1 MSPRSLLFSSD
12 QETSRELGVAL
23 HELGLSVE
31 AYPEIFAALKSVT
44 GKTLHFIAVDWDEGL
59 EASFLLKTARELRS
73 NYNLFAIVIGKTEAS
88 AALEQAGADLV
99 LSKPLQ
105 SERVKQ
111 ALLGCEGF
119 TRRITPFL
127 PQIAV
132 TAGIIEPQAGVAR
145 PLPRAVPGWPAPAS
159 AAPSA
164 SAIGE
169 EATFAPKFAVLEN
182 DLGRKS
188 LLRHFGARI
197 PTVLTNALRGNV
209 LLRSAAMGGI
219 FFAVGYTLSQPLS
232 QASFAVTSV
241 IHGWLG
247 PSVSQKPI
255 QGADMQAAQNDVPEM
270 PGDSLQEKPERIH
283 VVPVHATAQSRAEF
297 SPTAQEARNV
307 SIPTASPN
315 PQETPPPAEPS
326 RKLQV
331 PESIDQPFPGMATVR
346 EVEEKRRPTLMEA
359 IQPVSIPASL
369 SEKLLVEK
377 TPPSYPESALQAG
390 LRGPVVL
397 QAWIGKDG
405 KIQELKLIRGPLL
418 LGQAA
423 FDAVRNWRFKPYLLN
438 GEAVEAQTLITVDF
452 KLP

>member
-12 QETSRELGVAL
+12 QETSRELGLAL
-23 HELGLSVE
+23 HELGMSVE

-44 GKTLHFIAVDWDEGL
+44 GKTLHLIAVDWDEGL

-73 NYNLFAIVIGKTEAS
+73 NYNLFAIVIGNTEAS

-105 SERVKQ
+105 SERVRH
-111 ALLGCEGF
+111 ALLACDGF
-119 TRRITPFL
+119 TRRIKHFL
-127 PQIAV
+127 PQAA
-132 TAGIIEPQAGVAR
+132 TTTGANEPQVQVV
-145 PLPRAVPGWPAPAS
+145 PSLPRAVPGWPAPGSAPAS
-159 AAPSA
+159 VER
-164 SAIGE
+164 G
-169 EATFAPKFAVLEN
+169 ATFVPKFAAFEN
-182 DLGRKS
+182 GSGRES
-188 LLRHFGARI
+188 FLRKRGTGI
-197 PTVLTNALRGNV
+197 PTLLANALRRNV
-209 LLRSAAMGGI
+209 LLRSAAMGVI
-219 FFAVGYTLSQPLS
+219 FFAVGYIFSQPLS
-232 QASFAVTSV
+232 QASFAVTGTVHSWV
-241 IHGWLG
+241 G
-247 PSVSQKPI
+247 SSADQKTI
-255 QGADMQAAQNDVPEM
+255 QVAAARAEENTLPEDEGAQRP
-270 PGDSLQEKPERIH
+270 EKPERIR
-283 VVPVHATAQSRAEF
+283 VAPVHGSMAEPRENLAPAGRL
-297 SPTAQEARNV
+297 SGAVAV
-307 SIPTASPN
+307 SDSTPDSE
-315 PQETPPPAEPS
+315 ETPAEAAPPH
-326 RKLQV
+326 KVQV
-331 PESIDQPFPGMATVR
+331 PESIDQPFPGVSDLR
-346 EVEEKRRPTLMEA
+346 EVAEKRRPTLMEA

-452 KLP
+452 KVP